1 MLMTTREKN
10 GPGYCLVIHG
20 GVGTILQENMS
31 AEKEKAYELSLE
43 AALKAGEEILE
54 RKGSALQ
61 AVEAALRVMEDSP
74 LFNAGKGS
82 VFTHDGT
89 IEMDASIM
97 DGRTG
102 AAGAVAAVSGIKN
115 PISLALKVLQ
125 HSDHVML
132 MGKGAEQF
140 ARMHGCVFE
149 TEAYFHTDARYEQ
162 LQMAQQQD
170 KVVLDHSGANT
181 VMAGNVENGGRK
193 LGTIGAVARDA
204 AGNLAA
210 ATSTGGMTNK
220 RFGRIGDTPLIGA
233 GTYASNQNCAVSCT
247 GHGEYFI
254 KNVVAYDVAA
264 LMAYKGWSLQ
274 KAADYVINKKLKAQQ
289 AEGGLIAIDRWGN
302 YIFTFNTEGMYRGV
316 VEQGKA
322 IETRIYQ

>member
-1 MLMTTREKN
+1 MTTREKN

-102 AAGAVAAVSGIKN
+102 AAELLRRGELNVAAK
-115 PISLALKVLQ
+115 
-125 HSDHVML
+125 
-132 MGKGAEQF
+132 F
-140 ARMHGCVFE
+140 
-149 TEAYFHTDARYEQ
+149 
-162 LQMAQQQD
+162 
-170 KVVLDHSGANT
+170 
-181 VMAGNVENGGRK
+181 
-193 LGTIGAVARDA
+193 
-204 AGNLAA
+204 
-210 ATSTGGMTNK
+210 
-220 RFGRIGDTPLIGA
+220 
-233 GTYASNQNCAVSCT
+233 
-247 GHGEYFI
+247 
-254 KNVVAYDVAA
+254 
-264 LMAYKGWSLQ
+264 
-274 KAADYVINKKLKAQQ
+274 
-289 AEGGLIAIDRWGN
+289 
-302 YIFTFNTEGMYRGV
+302 TEGVSSPGMRECKQLV
-316 VEQGKA
+316 
-322 IETRIYQ
+322 